1 VWRCREGL
9 ELVEVINHGVPNIF
23 GSEGILLVTSEW
35 SRVDYS
41 YLLYSL
47 SALKLLGERYRFPVY
62 VLRQKWNHNLY
73 NHRTALQQ
81 GRALQAVMGRCL
93 EQHNIKRLSV
103 IAYE

>member
-1 VWRCREGL
+1 
-9 ELVEVINHGVPNIF
+9 LVEVINHGVPNIF

-47 SALKLLGERYRFPVY
+47 SSLKLLGERYRFPVY
-62 VLRQKWNHNLY
+62 VLRQRSNHNLY
-73 NHRTALQQ
+73 NHRTAQVQ
-81 GRALQAVMGRCL
+81 GRALQGLIAKCL